1 MKKIVNILINLLVI
15 FSLIILIISGYYLFE
30 TKILKKDYA
39 NIFGYSI
46 FEISTGS
53 MSGSLEVFDAI
64 IVKLGNDVNVGD
76 IVTYKQNSNLIT
88 HRIIEMD
95 GENIITKGDA
105 NNVED
110 MPITKNSIIGK
121 VVFKIENLGIWKK
134 VMTSPQVLISLT
146 ITIILVGITIIY
158 NSKDNKKETKSE
170 TKNYE

>member
-146 ITIILVGITIIY
+146 ITIILIGITIIY

>member
-1 MKKIVNILINLLVI
+1 MKKIINILSNLLVI
-15 FSLIILIISGYYLFE
+15 FSLIILIISTYYLFE

-39 NIFGYSI
+39 NILGYSVL
-46 FEISTGS
+46 EISTGS
-53 MSGSLEVFDAI
+53 MSGSLEPFDVI

-158 NSKDNKKETKSE
+158 NPKDNKKENKSE
-170 TKNYE
+170 KKNYE

>member
-30 TKILKKDYA
+30 TKILNKDYA

-134 VMTSPQVLISLT
+134 VITSPQVLISLT